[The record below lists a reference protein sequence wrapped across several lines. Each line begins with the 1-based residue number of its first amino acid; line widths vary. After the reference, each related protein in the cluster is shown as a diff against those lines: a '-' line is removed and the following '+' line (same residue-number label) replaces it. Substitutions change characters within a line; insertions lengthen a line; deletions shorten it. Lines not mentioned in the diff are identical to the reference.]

1 MLDDQAFIQKIREAF
16 GVRPYPGDDKIV
28 IDRDDLESMDVAKE
42 FKGRRWEELAV
53 EAIGRNYCSLPLLTT
68 EAFCYY
74 CLPDPG
80 NRGRR

>member
-16 GVRPYPGDDKIV
+16 RVRRYPGDDTIV

-42 FKGRRWEELAV
+42 FNGWRWEELAV
-53 EAIGRNYCSLPLLTT
+53 EAIERHYCSLPLLAA

-74 CLPDPG
+74 LLPDPG
-80 NRGRR
+80 DRGRR